1 MKPTNE
7 MPPSLP
13 QTGGVPATSDAKKPT
28 ARDGCFGCLGLI
40 ICALFVAMLFDKY
53 TGKNLSD
60 LSLDEQITSVAED
73 VFGEK
78 DSVDV
83 TPQVDG
89 GYVVHVKW
97 SLTAGLRP
105 KTARF
110 MIFDKVCI
118 FLTELQKADKASQVL
133 RFWFDPQIT
142 VWDKYGVKS
151 VVPGA
156 KIIIPRETVEKVQ
169 WKDFNGDMLTSL
181 AEAENMVTWHPLM
194 QNDG

>member
-1 MKPTNE
+1 
-7 MPPSLP
+7 
-13 QTGGVPATSDAKKPT
+13 
-28 ARDGCFGCLGLI
+28 
-40 ICALFVAMLFDKY
+40 
-53 TGKNLSD
+53 
-60 LSLDEQITSVAED
+60 
-73 VFGEK
+73 
-78 DSVDV
+78 
-83 TPQVDG
+83 
-89 GYVVHVKW
+89 
-97 SLTAGLRP
+97 
-105 KTARF
+105 

-181 AEAENMVTWHPLM
+181 AEAENLVTWHPLM